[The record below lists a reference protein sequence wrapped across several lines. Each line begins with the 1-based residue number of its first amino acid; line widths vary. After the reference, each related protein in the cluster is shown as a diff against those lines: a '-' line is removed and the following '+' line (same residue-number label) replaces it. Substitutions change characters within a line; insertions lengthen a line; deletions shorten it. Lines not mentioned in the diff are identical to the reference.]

1 MGTTTPNLGL
11 YIPGDGERSW
21 GSSKVSYNF
30 TLIDGAFAAMDAAL
44 AAHFVA
50 GKHDH
55 LQENTGGHGIVLDHK
70 LETSITT
77 LGALGDELTK
87 IIMVLGG

>member
-11 YIPGDGERSW
+11 YVPTNGERVW

-44 AAHFVA
+44 DAHFVA

-55 LQENTGGHGIVLDHK
+55 LQENTSGHGIVFDHK
-70 LETSITT
+70 IETGITN
-77 LGALGDELTK
+77 LGAFGDELAK
-87 IIMVLGG
+87 LIMVL

>member
-11 YIPGDGERSW
+11 YVPTDGERVW

-30 TLIDGAFAAMDAAL
+30 TLIDGAFVTMEAAL
-44 AAHFVA
+44 AAHSGT
-50 GKHDH
+50 GKHNH
-55 LQENTGGHGIVLDHK
+55 LQENTSGHGIVFDHK
-70 LETSITT
+70 IETAIPN

-87 IIMVLGG
+87 LIMVLGG